1 MKSFLVVGETPTT
14 RLNINNIIL
23 FIIRHMFNMK
33 SFLVVGESPTSRL
46 KIEKII

>member
-14 RLNINNIIL
+14 RLNIIL
-23 FIIRHMFNMK
+23 FIIRHIFNMK